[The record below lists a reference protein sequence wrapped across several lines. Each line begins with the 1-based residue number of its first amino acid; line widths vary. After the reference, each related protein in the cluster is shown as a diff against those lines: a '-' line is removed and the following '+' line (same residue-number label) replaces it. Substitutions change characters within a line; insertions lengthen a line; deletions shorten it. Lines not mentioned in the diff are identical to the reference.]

1 MFDGREYLFSD
12 SKYLK
17 LDIEVPHDKML
28 QEAKNL
34 RNFFI
39 PYRPDA
45 TNECWHSLPLIGL
58 GKDKPY
64 SWESYAKSS
73 KEAAEKTI
81 WTDFCQECP
90 VTSDWLKNIYPSD
103 LYGRVRFMLLEAGG
117 YIDYHKDM
125 DYSVLG
131 AINVALNN
139 PSNCKWHWKD
149 NESLEFS
156 PGDAYAMNL
165 SYEHSVVNNST
176 EDRYHLIIH
185 HYDSTQEYKDL
196 FIKSM
201 EKESVQ
207 GHFRFSSE
215 LF

>member
-17 LDIEVPHDKML
+17 LDIKVPHEQML
-28 QEAKNL
+28 EEAQRL
-34 RNFFI
+34 RSDFI

-64 SWESYAKSS
+64 SWEKYANNA

-81 WTDFCQECP
+81 WTDFCKECP
-90 VTSDWLKNIYPSD
+90 VTSKWLRETYPSN

-117 YIDYHKDM
+117 YINYHKDM

-131 AINVALNN
+131 AVNVALNN
-139 PSNCKWHWKD
+139 PPECKWHWKD
-149 NESLEFS
+149 NESLAFL

-165 SYEHSVVNNST
+165 SYEHSIINDSN

-185 HYDSTQEYKDL
+185 HYDSTTEFKNL
-196 FIKSM
+196 FLRSM
-201 EKESVQ
+201 EIQNVQ
-207 GHFRFSSE
+207 GYFRFSTE